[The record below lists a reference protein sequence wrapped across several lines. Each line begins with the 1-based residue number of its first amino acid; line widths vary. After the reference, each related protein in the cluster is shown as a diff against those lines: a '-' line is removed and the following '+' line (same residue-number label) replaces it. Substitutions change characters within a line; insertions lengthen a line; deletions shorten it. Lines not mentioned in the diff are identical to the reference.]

1 MKNKNPIIVFTNG
14 CFDILH
20 IGHIRL
26 LQKAKAEGDILI
38 VGLNSDTSVRMIKG
52 KNRPII
58 PEEQRAEMLKAL
70 ECVDHV
76 VIFPEISPLRLISRL
91 RPDVLVKGEDWK
103 ERDIIG
109 RELVKR
115 IVRIPLE
122 ECMSTTDIIE
132 KIREEI

>member
-1 MKNKNPIIVFTNG
+1 MKNPIIVFTNG

-109 RELVKR
+109 RELVKK